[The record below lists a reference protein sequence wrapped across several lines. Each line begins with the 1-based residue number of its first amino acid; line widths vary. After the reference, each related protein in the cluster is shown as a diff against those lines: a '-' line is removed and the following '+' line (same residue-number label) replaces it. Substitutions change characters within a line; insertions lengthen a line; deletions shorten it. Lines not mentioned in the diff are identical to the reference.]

1 MATGMRTTL
10 TDTTAQKRVVSDFVS
25 MIDPMEIPTINLF
38 GLDNE
43 GKFRFVN
50 TPGTTYEW
58 IEDALSPTSDQL
70 AEALDASET
79 GVDVDNAG
87 YFHMGDVIQID
98 SEYSWVSAISIDAGL
113 NTGTLTVTRGFG
125 GTTAATH
132 SDNTAVNIRSNARL
146 EGAESSEGHSTAKTA
161 PYNYAQILHEEVKA
175 SRTARITKQYGIADE
190 YDYQLRKKF
199 SGLGGGKGRK
209 GNSGEILIKL
219 DKAAFYGKRV
229 LRTASVPGSMGGLDV
244 FITTNVTAL
253 ASASLT
259 QKNVEDSIQTA
270 WSYGGMPN
278 TLICGGWVKR
288 KLTSFYSGSVRT
300 ERREDMGGMS
310 IDTVVTEFGELNIV
324 LNRHCPTGTLYI
336 VDKNRIGWITLDPF
350 FHEELA
356 KTGDYMRGQIVGEYG
371 FVVENEKAHAIISG
385 ISTST

>member
-1 MATGMRTTL
+1 MATGMRTSL
-10 TDTTAQKRVVSDFVS
+10 TDTVTLKRTIADYVS

-38 GLDNE
+38 GLTNE
-43 GKFRFVN
+43 SKFRFVN

-70 AEALDASET
+70 AEALDTTET
-79 GVDVDNAG
+79 GVDVDNGG
-87 YFHMGDVIQID
+87 YFHMGDVIQVD
-98 SEYSWVSAISIDAGL
+98 DEYMWVSAISGD
-113 NTGTLTVTRGFG
+113 TLTVTRGFG
-125 GTTAATH
+125 STTAATH
-132 SDNTAVNIRSNARL
+132 ADNTVVYIRSNARL
-146 EGAESSEGHSTAKTA
+146 EGAESSESHSTVPTA
-161 PYNYAQILHEEVKA
+161 PYNYAQIMHEEVKA
-175 SRTARITKQYGIADE
+175 SRTARIVQQYGEAE
-190 YDYQLRKKF
+190 SAYDFQLRKKF

-209 GNSGEILIKL
+209 GNAGEIFIKL
-219 DKAAFYGKRV
+219 DKTAFYGKRV
-229 LRTASVPGSMGGLDV
+229 ARTASVPGSMGGLDT

-253 ASASLT
+253 ASAALT
-259 QKNVEDSIQTA
+259 QKNVEDAIQTA

-324 LNRHCPTGTLYI
+324 LNRHCPTNKLYI
-336 VDKNRIGWITLDPF
+336 VDKNRIGWLTIDPF

-356 KTGDYMRGQIVGEYG
+356 KTGDYDRGQIVGEYG

-385 ISTST
+385 ISTTT